1 MWQAK
6 EGKRKLAEPS
16 TWTGPVRQ
24 TKGQTHNR
32 SIYEWRTP
40 VLNYVGT
47 MSLPRHTR
55 HRGATL
61 PLPTASSGS
70 DRESH
75 AASPSPELPSSSTRS
90 YPPRPSYI
98 ANTRNR
104 RSWSA
109 ADTPLDVPP
118 FDSDRAPSPPT
129 RAISPP
135 TYARAHSSASKHA
148 SVELDTPPATA
159 TMGLMST
166 PYLRDNASP
175 PPDAPLPR
183 PSRAP
188 PSAFHFP
195 YGGNTDPGLST
206 PGLGNRSGRS
216 STESLPGAAVSAP
229 PRRHTQAL
237 SSHGSHT
244 MLRASPDGGSWVD
257 HDLEPPYP
265 PFMAQ
270 SNGSQPYRIS
280 DPSSHNPPNN
290 SGTAP
295 FRAPFLSPA
304 SRPSSLWS
312 PPSHSH
318 TALPTILS
326 YAGSEIPVK
335 APLPS
340 TLLSEKLTKE
350 DKPWLTEPPD
360 ARTRASYW
368 ITLLMILLGA
378 CGAGLLCWTG
388 YQDAGRTMIDQK
400 QLCLVMEDTFDNLDV
415 DNGGTWTRDVEMSG
429 FGCVFYLLTQSSGD
443 LNTMSVPHTGMAS
456 LKWLRR
462 FRTTYLL
469 TMVNF
474 TSSRLSLRMHCQT
487 HSRYS
492 TEATILFRAARPSR
506 PIPRLVQ
513 HRPVIRMVQ
522 LFLL

>member
-1 MWQAK
+1 
-6 EGKRKLAEPS
+6 
-16 TWTGPVRQ
+16 
-24 TKGQTHNR
+24 
-32 SIYEWRTP
+32 
-40 VLNYVGT
+40 

-55 HRGATL
+55 HQGVTL

-75 AASPSPELPSSSTRS
+75 AASPSPESPSSSTPS
-90 YPPRPSYI
+90 YLPRPS
-98 ANTRNR
+98 NTRNR

-109 ADTPLDVPP
+109 ADAPLDVSS
-118 FDSDRAPSPPT
+118 FGSDRAPTPPI
-129 RAISPP
+129 RAISSP
-135 TYARAHSSASKHA
+135 TYARALSSASKHA
-148 SVELDTPPATA
+148 SVESDTPPATA
-159 TMGLMST
+159 TMALMST

-183 PSRAP
+183 HSRAP

-195 YGGNTDPGLST
+195 YGGNIDPGLST
-206 PGLGNRSGRS
+206 LGLGSRSGRS
-216 STESLPGAAVSAP
+216 STESLPGVGVSVP

-237 SSHGSHT
+237 SSRGSLT
-244 MLRASPDGGSWVD
+244 MLRASPDGGSWVE

-270 SNGSQPYRIS
+270 SNGSQPHRIS
-280 DPSSHNPPNN
+280 DQPSQSPPNN

-304 SRPSSLWS
+304 SRPSSLWF
-312 PPSHSH
+312 PPSHVNSH
-318 TALPTILS
+318 AALTTIPS

-335 APLPS
+335 PPLPS
-340 TLLSEKLTKE
+340 TLLSEKLAKE
-350 DKPWLTEPPD
+350 DKPWLTERPD

-388 YQDAGRTMIDQK
+388 YQAAGKTMIDQK

-429 FGCVFYLLTQSSGD
+429 FGCVFYPFTQCHRD
-443 LNTMSVPHTGMAS
+443 QNTTSARHAGMAS
-456 LKWLRR
+456 LKWLLRC
-462 FRTTYLL
+462 RTTYLSA
-469 TMVNF
+469 MVSF
-474 TSSRLSLRMHCQT
+474 TSSRLSLQMHCQT

-492 TEATILFRAARPSR
+492 TEATILFRAARPSK
-506 PIPRLVQ
+506 PMPRLAQ
-513 HRPVIRMVQ
+513 RRPAIRMVQ
-522 LFLL
+522 PFLL